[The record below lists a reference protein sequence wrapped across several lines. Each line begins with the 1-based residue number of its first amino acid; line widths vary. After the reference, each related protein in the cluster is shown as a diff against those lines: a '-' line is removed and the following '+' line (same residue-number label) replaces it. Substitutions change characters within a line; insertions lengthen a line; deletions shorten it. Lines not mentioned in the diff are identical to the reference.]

1 MNMKY
6 NKRQDNNESLVSI
19 LLETG
24 VFSFHFVNT
33 ELCAYKFLHN
43 LSLFIKTSY
52 LHSEE
57 KTNPIKTTDF
67 LSKLFEVYRTYQNLK
82 HESLRLMI
90 TNRSSYL

>member
-1 MNMKY
+1 MKY

-19 LLETG
+19 LLETRL
-24 VFSFHFVNT
+24 FSFYFVNT
-33 ELCAYKFLHN
+33 ELCAYKYLHN
-43 LSLFIKTSY
+43 LSLFIKSSY

-57 KTNPIKTTDF
+57 KTNPTKTTD
-67 LSKLFEVYRTYQNLK
+67 LRSKLFEGHRTYQNLK